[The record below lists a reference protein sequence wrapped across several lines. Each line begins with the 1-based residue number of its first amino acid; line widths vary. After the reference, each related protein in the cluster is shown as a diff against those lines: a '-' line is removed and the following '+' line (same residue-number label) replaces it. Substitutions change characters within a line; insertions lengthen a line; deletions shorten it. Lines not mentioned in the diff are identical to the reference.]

1 MMADK
6 VVAGPISDACGVREA
21 VCVHTGKIYASCQDK
36 DCVEDLRVFPTE
48 SSLSVLQAAQA
59 VRASRAELLSVVPIV
74 EPVHFNRGFY
84 TVDMTF
90 YYRVVLQAS
99 ASGTVRFTELDG
111 LSVFNKRIILYGGE
125 LGAKS
130 FSSAASEPVV
140 LSGRGVPTA
149 VVEALD
155 PMILAAQRVDCPG
168 DERCEDTSVP
178 AVPTAISAAFDSPL
192 SLDGSAAVRA
202 YVSLGQFSVVRLER
216 DATLLI
222 PTYDYCPPQCECSDA
237 DIGGGSEDPC
247 ALFDG
252 VRFPTEQFFPSSCM
266 R

>member
-1 MMADK
+1 MAEK

-21 VCVHTGKIYASCQDK
+21 VCVHTSKIYASCQDK
-36 DCVEDLRVFPTE
+36 DCIEDLRVFPTE
-48 SSLSVLQAAQA
+48 SSLAVLQAAQA

-74 EPVHFNRGFY
+74 EPLHFNRGFY

-90 YYRVVLQAS
+90 YYRVVLQATSS
-99 ASGTVRFTELDG
+99 ATVRCTELDG

-125 LGAKS
+125 PGAKS
-130 FSSAASEPVV
+130 FSSASADPTV
-140 LSGRGVPTA
+140 LTGRAVPTA

-155 PMILAAQRVDCPG
+155 PMILAAQRVECPA

-178 AVPTAISAAFDSPL
+178 VVPASVSAAFDS
-192 SLDGSAAVRA
+192 SLVLTGSTVRA

-216 DATLLI
+216 NATLLI
-222 PTYDYCPPQCECSDA
+222 PTYDYCPPQGECSDA
-237 DIGGGSEDPC
+237 DLGGGSEDPC
-247 ALFDG
+247 ELFDG
-252 VRFPTEQFFPSSCM
+252 VRFPTEQFFPGSL

>member
-1 MMADK
+1 MAEK

-21 VCVHTGKIYASCQDK
+21 VCVHTNKIFASCQDK
-36 DCVEDLRVFPTE
+36 DCIEQLRVFPTE
-48 SSLSVLQAAQA
+48 SSLALLQAAQT

-90 YYRVVLQAS
+90 YYRVVLQTAV
-99 ASGTVRFTELDG
+99 SGTARCTELDG
-111 LSVFNKRIILYGGE
+111 LSVFNKRILLYGGE
-125 LGAKS
+125 QRTKS
-130 FSSAASEPVV
+130 FTSDAPAPVV
-140 LSGRGVPTA
+140 LAGRGLPIA

-178 AVPTAISAAFDSPL
+178 AVPAAIAAAFDTPPV
-192 SLDGSAAVRA
+192 LDGSAAVRA

-216 DATLLI
+216 AATLLI
-222 PTYDYCPPQCECSDA
+222 PTYDYCPPQGECSDA

-252 VRFPTEQFFPSSCM
+252 VRFPTEQFFPGSCV

>member
-1 MMADK
+1 MAEK

-21 VCVHTGKIYASCQDK
+21 VCVHTNKIYASCQDK
-36 DCVEDLRVFPTE
+36 DCIEQLRVFPTE
-48 SSLSVLQAAQA
+48 SSLAVLQAAQT

-74 EPVHFNRGFY
+74 EPVQFNRGFY

-99 ASGTVRFTELDG
+99 SGSTVRYTELDG

-130 FSSAASEPVV
+130 FSSASAQPAV
-140 LSGRGVPTA
+140 LTGRAAPTA

-155 PMILAAQRVDCPG
+155 PMLLAAQRVDCPS
-168 DERCEDTSVP
+168 DERCEDTFVP
-178 AVPTAISAAFDSPL
+178 AVPSDISAAFDSPL
-192 SLDGSAAVRA
+192 VLDGSSTGVRA

-222 PTYDYCPPQCECSDA
+222 PTYDYCPPQGECSDA
-237 DIGGGSEDPC
+237 EIGGGSDDPC
-247 ALFDG
+247 ELFDG
-252 VRFPTEQFFPSSCM
+252 VRFPTEQFFPGSL